1 MSNKIIKNF
10 DKNYSIKNIKNK
22 YLDYVKSIASDSN
35 FKKIIF
41 KTKISKI
48 TQITVANSLNL
59 FLLPFVVILF
69 AFNGKSEISADVS
82 IVSGS
87 VLILCQVFLCKCE
100 VILISN
106 FNERTFKEFM
116 GFRIFL
122 SLLFLICFYLISY
135 YFPVLINY
143 NNDLLV
149 IIILLSWLNELNLIY
164 LETKKMFKSLAI
176 YVVIMI
182 IIYVVIFFS
191 VLSDNPDLT
200 RTVYKYDVLF
210 YLGFLIYYFNFKEKV
225 LKKLSYLRY

>member
-1 MSNKIIKNF
+1 MLNQLLPIQILKNNLL
-10 DKNYSIKNIKNK
+10 KPK
-22 YLDYVKSIASDSN
+22 LA
-35 FKKIIF
+35 
-41 KTKISKI
+41 KI

-69 AFNGKSEISADVS
+69 TFNGKSEISADVS

-87 VLILCQVFLCKCE
+87 VLILCQVFSANAR

-116 GFRIFL
+116 SFRIFL
-122 SLLFLICFYLISY
+122 SLLFLICFYSISY

-210 YLGFLIYYFNFKEKV
+210 YLGF
-225 LKKLSYLRY
+225 